1 VSATLTPRE
10 REIALY
16 ILVGLSNKEIARE
29 LFITTKT
36 VSNHLT
42 DIYRKL
48 GVRRRVSLAV
58 YMWQTLSD
66 QRLELDNLLDNSFNH
81 N

>member
-1 VSATLTPRE
+1 MSATLTPRE